1 MRAGAETYV
10 LEGLG
15 ISGVVHDDDAVR
27 AAVVAAGDGAEA
39 LLPCRV
45 PDLQLDGLA
54 LELDRADFLRAPGSE
69 CVVRRVRGG
78 WTGPRPG
85 QSRKA
90 ARQRAPPPAP
100 LSAEATQ
107 RGWPPACSMRQP
119 PSAVAPW
126 PNGDDLHR
134 GRAAVWAS
142 AYEIDAN
149 RRNVAL
155 GVSVI
160 GKAQQEA

>member
-1 MRAGAETYV
+1 M
-10 LEGLG
+10 
-15 ISGVVHDDDAVR
+15 
-27 AAVVAAGDGAEA
+27 DGAPA
-39 LLPCRV
+39 
-45 PDLQLDGLA
+45 
-54 LELDRADFLRAPGSE
+54 RAEPQSGTAACAASGSTL
-69 CVVRRVRGG
+69 GG
-78 WTGPRPG
+78 GH
-85 QSRKA
+85 S
-90 ARQRAPPPAP
+90 AR
-100 LSAEATQ
+100 
-107 RGWPPACSMRQP
+107 WPPACSMRQP